1 MNADNFVGAIGQ
13 SPLQSSDNKHLDGSN
28 APFDRAIFPIESK
41 KSTYFMNTQ
50 LVDSLVQ
57 VILSLSQEERI
68 LLEKKLFFD
77 GSEFLTRELMQ
88 LAQTGNSFEFLQD
101 EPDIYSIQDGEP
113 V

>member
-1 MNADNFVGAIGQ
+1 MNI
-13 SPLQSSDNKHLDGSN
+13 
-28 APFDRAIFPIESK
+28 
-41 KSTYFMNTQ
+41 Q

-57 VILSLSQEERI
+57 VILSLSQEERT

-77 GSEFLTRELMQ
+77 ESEPSTKELMQ
-88 LAQTGNSFEFLQD
+88 LAQAGNSFEFLQD